1 MSQMKDWPTKKP
13 ETDGKVV
20 QPEQRNRDNPCELE
34 GAFDQ
39 KMIDSVL
46 FKEKG
51 RESAYKE

>member
-20 QPEQRNRDNPCELE
+20 QPEQRNRDNPCELK

-39 KMIDSVL
+39 RIIDSVL